1 MKSQIKPKV
10 VFDGANWLEAA
21 GQVLQMAETFHETP
35 ALELFLKR
43 VDYGAMS
50 VAHGLPAEGVW
61 LFGAAGAG
69 KSTALKE
76 ACRRLSDRPELR
88 SRRSALLITLL
99 PGPTMYSIVRQ
110 LLLALDYP
118 IASSRTF
125 VERVDVLFE
134 AIRSAQVRVIFIDEI
149 QHVCEGNRT
158 ANLREIRDFL
168 KRLVDETNVC
178 LILAGID
185 SAKPLQ
191 QSDEQLASRISGEL
205 TLRFDFKGNETKAFG
220 RAVLAGSPIPFTADA
235 VEAVLE
241 VLAKREAASPRILV
255 KIGREAIKIA
265 ALTKSPAVEVLHVAH
280 AVSLLFL
287 GHSE

>member
-1 MKSQIKPKV
+1 MKTQIKPKA
-10 VFDGANWLEAA
+10 VFDGATWLEAA
-21 GQVLQMAETFHETP
+21 VQVLQMAEKFHETP

-43 VDYGAMS
+43 VEYAAMS

-76 ACRRLSDRPELR
+76 ACRRLSARPGLR
-88 SRRSALLITLL
+88 STRSALLITLL

-118 IASSRTF
+118 ISSSRTF

-134 AIRSAQVRVIFIDEI
+134 AIRSAHVRVIFIDEV
-149 QHVCEGNRT
+149 QHVCEGNRV
-158 ANLREIRDFL
+158 AHLREIRDFL

-178 LILAGID
+178 LILAGIE

-191 QSDEQLASRISGEL
+191 KSDEQLASRISGEL

-241 VLAKREAASPRILV
+241 FLARREGASPRLLV

-265 ALTKSPAVEVLHVAH
+265 ALTKSSTVEVPHVTH

-287 GHSE
+287 GQPE